1 MRTAMQIKPATP
13 ADVQTVRDIVCAAYA
28 KWVPIIGREPL
39 PMRADY
45 EHALRHHSIDL
56 LHRDGDV
63 IALIQT
69 IPNPDHLF
77 IENLA
82 VAPPHQ
88 GQGLGRHLLAHAEQ
102 KAQAAGLPEI
112 RLLTNSAFDA
122 NIHLYQHVGYR
133 IDREEPFMGGTTVY
147 MGKKMTS
154 S

>member
-1 MRTAMQIKPATP
+1 MQIKPATP
-13 ADVQTVRDIVCAAYA
+13 ADVQIIRDIVRAAYA

-45 EHALRHHSIDL
+45 DHALRHHAIDL
-56 LHRDGDV
+56 LQRDSDV
-63 IALIQT
+63 LALIET

-102 KAQAAGLPEI
+102 KARTAGLPEI
-112 RLLTNSAFDA
+112 RLLTNAAFAA
-122 NIHLYQHVGYR
+122 NVHLYQRGGYR
-133 IDREEPFMGGTTVY
+133 IDRQEPFMGGTTVY
-147 MGKKMTS
+147 MSKKLPS

>member
-1 MRTAMQIKPATP
+1 MQIRSATM
-13 ADVQTVRDIVCAAYA
+13 ADVQTVRDIVRAAYA

-45 EHALRHHSIDL
+45 DRALRHHAIDL
-56 LHRDGDV
+56 LHREGDV
-63 IALIQT
+63 LALIET
-69 IPNPDHLF
+69 IPHPDHLF

-88 GQGLGRHLLAHAEQ
+88 GQGHGRFLFAHAEQ
-102 KAQAAGLPEI
+102 KARSARLPEI
-112 RLLTNSAFDA
+112 RLLTNAAFAA
-122 NIHLYQHVGYR
+122 NVHLYQRAGYR

-147 MGKKMTS
+147 MSKKMPS